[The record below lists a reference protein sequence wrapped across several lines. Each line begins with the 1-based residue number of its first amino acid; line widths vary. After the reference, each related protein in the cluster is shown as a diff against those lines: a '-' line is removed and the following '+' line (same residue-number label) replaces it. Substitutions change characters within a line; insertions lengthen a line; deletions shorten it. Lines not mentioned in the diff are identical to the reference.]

1 MMNGLD
7 HILKLTKIKV
17 MRDTKKHNIRL
28 GFFIAIGVLFFIL
41 GIYYIGSQVNIFS
54 KNFQISGIFTD
65 ISGLKVGNNARFSGI
80 NIGTVSKVEIITD
93 SLVRVDL
100 SIQENV
106 RKFIRK
112 DSKME
117 IGTEGLMGNKIIK
130 IHSGSNNAEIVE
142 EGDVLGT
149 IEVVQ
154 IDVIMRQLNTSS
166 KNIAIITENVA
177 EITEKINKGE
187 GAFGKIFADESLASN
202 LNKIANRTAVLA
214 DNFADIT
221 DKISSEQGTIGMLL
235 SDTLLANNIFLA
247 SENLE
252 KSTQNL
258 ATITDQVN
266 KGKGLL
272 GEMFTDTT
280 FISGLNKAGKN
291 LSYTTEKTKLLS
303 DNLVKITDEI
313 TEGQGLISKLIFD
326 TTFADS
332 VEVAVYN
339 INEGAKE
346 VEQAAKI
353 IKRNWLI
360 RLFSKK
366 EKKK

>member
-1 MMNGLD
+1 
-7 HILKLTKIKV
+7 
-17 MRDTKKHNIRL
+17 MRDTKKHNVRL
-28 GFFIAIGVLFFIL
+28 GFFVTIGVLFFIL

-80 NIGTVSKVEIITD
+80 NIGTVSKVEIIND

-106 RKFIRK
+106 RQFIRK

-117 IGTEGLMGNKIIK
+117 IGSEGLMGNKIVNIYT
-130 IHSGSNNAEIVE
+130 GSINVDIVE
-142 EGDVLGT
+142 EGDILGT

-177 EITEKINKGE
+177 EITEKINRGE

-202 LNKIANRTAVLA
+202 LSKIAGRTAILA
-214 DNFADIT
+214 DNVADIT
-221 DKISSEQGTIGMLL
+221 DKISTEQGTIGMLL
-235 SDTLLANNIFLA
+235 SDTLLANNIYRA
-247 SENLE
+247 GENLE
-252 KSTQNL
+252 KSTENL
-258 ATITDQVN
+258 ASLTDQVN

-280 FISGLNKAGKN
+280 FISGLNRAGKN
-291 LSYTTEKTKLLS
+291 LDYTTERAKILS
-303 DNLVKITDEI
+303 DNIVKITDEI
-313 TEGQGLISKLIFD
+313 NKGQGIITRLLYD
-326 TTFADS
+326 TAFADS
-332 VEVAVYN
+332 IEIAVYN
-339 INEGAKE
+339 VKKGAKE
-346 VEQAAKI
+346 IEEAAKI
-353 IKRNWLI
+353 VKRNWFI

-366 EKKK
+366 DKK